1 MFSTISSIDK
11 VVKNIVNTEQGRKG
25 ESYKTYNSRSFV

>member
-1 MFSTISSIDK
+1 MFSTIASIDK

-25 ESYKTYNSRSFV
+25 ESYKTL